1 MDNKRIISVIEVIL
15 FILILAAGSSAVI
28 LGACEGK
35 TYSELEKRE
44 LESFPE
50 VNIGDI
56 LSGKYERAFSDALAD
71 HFYGRDALVTAKNRA
86 EIALGKREIDGT
98 YISGDRLIGLY
109 KDSDFD
115 EKQIRENISYLT
127 DFMAMIG
134 QSVGYDHVRLMLVP
148 GKNTV
153 YRDELPW
160 YMPVSERTDKLEDE
174 IREALEK
181 RLADV
186 SFGTDA
192 EDDEDVGGTSHE
204 SDSEDIELEEDG
216 FNFDEG
222 DPDADGFD
230 FDEGDPDAESDVDG
244 FNFEEGDPDAED
256 EPGAEGF
263 NFEEGDPDA
272 ESGADG
278 FNFEEGDPDAES
290 SADTDKF
297 NNEKAYL
304 DSKNNNNRSS
314 MKGDANKSVLGNDLS
329 HDSENKVSS
338 DKLAD
343 ESEVK
348 KTASNMIIS
357 LRSVFEE
364 KKDEYI
370 YYLTDHHWT
379 MLGAGFAY
387 DELLRNMPG
396 DINESESHISDSMTN
411 QTEQGNLSGN
421 SNIDRQDQ
429 NGSQKKDD
437 FSKSIGFETVSDDFL
452 GTDYNRLHF
461 YGKKDQLSKPEIPE
475 ADKASIV
482 INNSGDVIKK
492 DSIYD
497 TEALKTADKY
507 NYYFGGN
514 YSSVVVNTDAKTD
527 KKLLIIKDSYA
538 NSIVPYL
545 CKDYKMIIM
554 VDPRYISSGV
564 TGYIP
569 DGDKPDDVMIVYNEE
584 KFMQDTHQ
592 FYLVQ

>member
-1 MDNKRIISVIEVIL
+1 MNKKRIISVIEVIL
-15 FILILAAGSSAVI
+15 FILILSAGSSAVI

-50 VNIGDI
+50 VNAGDI
-56 LSGKYERAFSDALAD
+56 FSGKYERAFSDALAD

-160 YMPVSERTDKLEDE
+160 YMPVSVRSDKLEDE

-186 SFGTDA
+186 SSGTDA
-192 EDDEDVGGTSHE
+192 EEDEDAGGTSHE
-204 SDSEDIELEEDG
+204 SDSEEIDAEDG
-216 FNFDEG
+216 FNFEEG
-222 DPDADGFD
+222 DPDAESGTDGFN
-230 FDEGDPDAESDVDG
+230 FEEGDPDAESDVDG
-244 FNFEEGDPDAED
+244 FNFEEGDPDAE
-256 EPGAEGF
+256 
-263 NFEEGDPDA
+263 
-272 ESGADG
+272 
-278 FNFEEGDPDAES
+278 S
-290 SADTDKF
+290 SADADEF

-304 DSKNNNNRSS
+304 DSKSNNNRSS
-314 MKGDANKSVLGNDLS
+314 MKGDANKSVSSNDLS

-357 LRSVFEE
+357 LRSVFE
-364 KKDEYI
+364 KNKDEYI

-379 MLGAGFAY
+379 MFGAGLAY
-387 DELLRNMPG
+387 DELLRNMSG
-396 DINESESHISDSMTN
+396 NINESESHISDGTTN

-429 NGSQKKDD
+429 NGSQNNGD
-437 FSKSIGFETVSDDFL
+437 FLKSISFETVSDDFL
-452 GTDYNRLHF
+452 GTDYNRIHF
-461 YGKKDQLSKPEIPE
+461 YEKKDQISKPEIPE
-475 ADKASIV
+475 ADKASME
-482 INNSGDVIKK
+482 INNSGDVINK

-497 TEALKTADKY
+497 MEALKTADKY

-569 DGDKPDDVMIVYNEE
+569 EGVKPDDVIIVYNEE

>member
-1 MDNKRIISVIEVIL
+1 MDKKRIISVIEVIL

-50 VNIGDI
+50 VNAGDI
-56 LSGKYERAFSDALAD
+56 FSGKYERAFSDALAD
-71 HFYGRDALVTAKNRA
+71 HFYGRDELVTAKNRT

-98 YISGDRLIGLY
+98 YIFGDRLIGLY

-115 EKQIRENISYLT
+115 DKQIRDNISYLT
-127 DFMAMIG
+127 DFMGMVG

-160 YMPVSERTDKLEDE
+160 YMPVSVRSDKLEDE

-186 SFGTDA
+186 SSGTDA
-192 EDDEDVGGTSHE
+192 EEDEDAGGTSHE
-204 SDSEDIELEEDG
+204 SDSEEIDAEDG

-244 FNFEEGDPDAED
+244 FNFD
-256 EPGAEGF
+256 
-263 NFEEGDPDA
+263 EGDPDA
-272 ESGADG
+272 ESGTDG

-304 DSKNNNNRSS
+304 DSKSNNNRSS
-314 MKGDANKSVLGNDLS
+314 MKGDANKGVSGNDLS
-329 HDSENKVSS
+329 HGSESKVSS

-348 KTASNMIIS
+348 KIASNMIIG
-357 LRSVFEE
+357 LRSVFE
-364 KKDEYI
+364 KNKDEYI

-379 MLGAGFAY
+379 MFGAGLAY
-387 DELLRNMPG
+387 GELLRNMLG
-396 DINESESHISDSMTN
+396 DINESESHISDGTTN

-421 SNIDRQDQ
+421 SDIDRQDQ
-429 NGSQKKDD
+429 NGSQKNDD
-437 FSKSIGFETVSDDFL
+437 FLKSIGFETVSDDFL
-452 GTDYNRLHF
+452 GTDYNRIHF
-461 YGKKDQLSKPEIPE
+461 YGKKDEISKPEIPE

-545 CKDYKMIIM
+545 CRDYKTIIM

-569 DGDKPDDVMIVYNEE
+569 EGVKLDDVLIVYNEE

>member
-1 MDNKRIISVIEVIL
+1 MNKKRIISVVEVIL

-50 VNIGDI
+50 VNAGDI
-56 LSGKYERAFSDALAD
+56 FSGKYERAFSDALAD

-115 EKQIRENISYLT
+115 EKQIWENISYLT

-174 IREALEK
+174 IREELGKKLVEASSG
-181 RLADV
+181 AD
-186 SFGTDA
+186 G

-216 FNFDEG
+216 FNFEEG

-230 FDEGDPDAESDVDG
+230 FDERDPDAESDVDG
-244 FNFEEGDPDAED
+244 FNFEEGDPDAESGTD
-256 EPGAEGF
+256 GF

-272 ESGADG
+272 ESDVDG
-278 FNFEEGDPDAES
+278 FNFDEGDPDAES

-304 DSKNNNNRSS
+304 DSKSNNNRSS
-314 MKGDANKSVLGNDLS
+314 MKGDANKSVSGNDLS

-357 LRSVFEE
+357 LRSVFE
-364 KKDEYI
+364 KKRDEYI

-379 MLGAGFAY
+379 MLGAGLAY
-387 DELLRNMPG
+387 DELLRNMSG
-396 DINESESHISDSMTN
+396 DINEAESYISDGMTN
-411 QTEQGNLSGN
+411 QTEQENPSGY
-421 SNIDRQDQ
+421 SDIDRQDQ
-429 NGSQKKDD
+429 NGSQKNDD
-437 FSKSIGFETVSDDFL
+437 FLKSIGFETVSDDFL
-452 GTDYNRLHF
+452 GTDYNRVHF
-461 YGKKDQLSKPEIPE
+461 YGKKDLLSKPEIPE
-475 ADKASIV
+475 ADKASIE

-569 DGDKPDDVMIVYNEE
+569 EGVKPDDVLIVYNEE

>member
-1 MDNKRIISVIEVIL
+1 MEKKRIISVIEVIL

-28 LGACEGK
+28 IGACEGK

-50 VNIGDI
+50 VNAGDI
-56 LSGKYERAFSDALAD
+56 FSGKYERAFSDALAD
-71 HFYGRDALVTAKNRA
+71 HFYGRDAFVTAKNRA

-127 DFMAMIG
+127 DFMAMVG

-153 YRDELPW
+153 YRDDLPW
-160 YMPVSERTDKLEDE
+160 YIPVSVRSDKLEDE

-186 SFGTDA
+186 SSGTDA
-192 EDDEDVGGTSHE
+192 EEDEDAGGTSHE
-204 SDSEDIELEEDG
+204 SDSEEIDAEDG

-244 FNFEEGDPDAED
+244 FNFDEGDPDAESGTD
-256 EPGAEGF
+256 GF

-272 ESGADG
+272 ESDVDG
-278 FNFEEGDPDAES
+278 FNFDEGDPDAES

-304 DSKNNNNRSS
+304 DSKSNNNRSS
-314 MKGDANKSVLGNDLS
+314 MKGDANKSVSGNDLS

-357 LRSVFEE
+357 LRSVFE
-364 KKDEYI
+364 KNKDEYI

-379 MLGAGFAY
+379 MLGAGLAY
-387 DELLRNMPG
+387 GELLRNMSG
-396 DINESESHISDSMTN
+396 DINESESHISDGMTN
-411 QTEQGNLSGN
+411 QAEQGNSSGN
-421 SNIDRQDQ
+421 SNNDRQDQ
-429 NGSQKKDD
+429 NGLQKDEV
-437 FSKSIGFETVSDDFL
+437 FLKSIGFETVSDDFL
-452 GTDYNRLHF
+452 GTDYNRIHF

-482 INNSGDVIKK
+482 INNSGDVINK

-527 KKLLIIKDSYA
+527 KKLLVIKDSYA

-545 CKDYKMIIM
+545 CRDYKTIIM

-569 DGDKPDDVMIVYNEE
+569 EGVKLDDVLIVYNEE

>member
-1 MDNKRIISVIEVIL
+1 MQKDEERIDDLNKKRIISVVEVIL
-15 FILILAAGSSAVI
+15 FILILFAGSSAVI

-50 VNIGDI
+50 VNAGDI
-56 LSGKYERAFSDALAD
+56 FSGKYERAFSDALAD

-160 YMPVSERTDKLEDE
+160 YMPVSERSDKLEDE
-174 IREALEK
+174 IRDELGKKLVEASYG
-181 RLADV
+181 AD
-186 SFGTDA
+186 G

-216 FNFDEG
+216 FNF
-222 DPDADGFD
+222 
-230 FDEGDPDAESDVDG
+230 
-244 FNFEEGDPDAED
+244 
-256 EPGAEGF
+256 
-263 NFEEGDPDA
+263 EEGDPDA
-272 ESGADG
+272 ESGADADG
-278 FNFEEGDPDAES
+278 FSVEGRDSGAENTQPDQVSLIDNAALSMS
-290 SADTDKF
+290 SAIDKPTSKLMVAMNHGIVGKHFSGSEYKSYSPKKNGFQDRGVKRVSMHTSAVTSEDNETTVDNITDISAR
-297 NNEKAYL
+297 E
-304 DSKNNNNRSS
+304 
-314 MKGDANKSVLGNDLS
+314 
-329 HDSENKVSS
+329 
-338 DKLAD
+338 
-343 ESEVK
+343 
-348 KTASNMIIS
+348 KTASDMIIS

-364 KKDEYI
+364 KKDGYI

-379 MLGAGFAY
+379 MYGAGLAY
-387 DELLRNMPG
+387 DELLRNMSG

-429 NGSQKKDD
+429 NGSQKNDD
-437 FSKSIGFETVSDDFL
+437 FLKSIGFETVSDDFL
-452 GTDYNRLHF
+452 GTDYNRVHF

-475 ADKASIV
+475 ADKASMEV
-482 INNSGDVIKK
+482 NNSGDVIKK

-569 DGDKPDDVMIVYNEE
+569 EGVKPDDVLIVYNEE